1 MHQKDLNLRLVLC
14 PTREPDKNHIDT
26 YNKIYNCW
34 HEVWSQ
40 TYTEL
45 NCNESGSEMKS
56 DAFTRQD
63 FAAALFHHDECV
75 ALILFRH
82 VDISLLANQRD
93 SYFKQWSEIHLK
105 AVTRFGNNLLICGN
119 LGVSPKFRKNTLG
132 ISLKEL
138 LIGIVMEI
146 TLESSSDVLIA
157 TPRTDKNVNGPGYDW
172 GATPIALDV
181 DWGHGVRTDL
191 VAVRKK
197 TVLAKRREQALSSLM
212 SDLWRDKDV
221 IEEAPFEKIQ
231 VFKSKKLDQ
240 NKKAA

>member
-1 MHQKDLNLRLVLC
+1 MHNKDLDLRLVLC
-14 PTREPDKNHIDT
+14 PTREPDKNRLDE

-34 HEVWSQ
+34 HEVWSE
-40 TYTEL
+40 TYAEL
-45 NCNESGSEMKS
+45 NCAEPGSEMKS

-63 FAAALFHHDECV
+63 FAAALFHQDECV

-82 VDISLLANQRD
+82 VDMSLLANQRD

-105 AVTRFGNNLLICGN
+105 AVSRSGNNILICGN
-119 LGVSPKFRKNTLG
+119 LGVSPRFRKNTLG
-132 ISLKEL
+132 LSLKEL

-191 VAVRKK
+191 VAVHKK
-197 TVLAKRREQALSSLM
+197 TVLAKRREQTLSPLM
-212 SDLWRDKDV
+212 SELWKNKDV
-221 IEEAPFEKIQ
+221 IDEAPFESIQ
-231 VFKSKKLDQ
+231 VFKQ
-240 NKKAA
+240 NKMSPTKKSA